1 MIIRRVPTDFV
12 VTEHLAAGAIEG
24 LEPSGASAVRSG
36 GELAVYRLTK
46 TSLTTPEAAGLFS
59 QALARAMK
67 AKGNTISWAGLK
79 DKHAYTTQ
87 HVSVAFGRGPVKRE
101 SVAYEL
107 SGPNWSAELAGW
119 CSEPLSAA
127 AIERNDFEITI
138 RSMSRPDCKLLDSRA
153 DSLRDPAGET
163 AEGST
168 LVFTNYFGDQRFGS
182 ARHGQGFAGPF
193 LVQGRF
199 EEALK
204 LLVATPARKDSG
216 KRRLFTRV
224 CAANWGNWKVILDS
238 SPRCPDRAAIETIA
252 RMRTTKSGEDL
263 FREGFTSLPN
273 LVQTLAVE
281 AFQSHLWNAVARALV
296 SSLEGL
302 YLLSAEDD
310 FGAMVFAPTPHI
322 PPAWQTLQVPMLS
335 PSTKLEAPWGGL
347 VAPVLKEAMGSEA
360 DVGLESLVIPGLR
373 RPAFGDAMRPLLARA
388 TGFSMSDPGRDE
400 LGSQQHMCRTAVFSL
415 ARGAYATTLLRAL
428 GQ

>member
-216 KRRLFTRV
+216 KRRPCFR
-224 CAANWGNWKVILDS
+224 
-238 SPRCPDRAAIETIA
+238 RAAFWFWRGFSGQDGGSGSVPQRLRSGGVGQEGWCAGRGTET
-252 RMRTTKSGEDL
+252 
-263 FREGFTSLPN
+263 
-273 LVQTLAVE
+273 
-281 AFQSHLWNAVARALV
+281 
-296 SSLEGL
+296 
-302 YLLSAEDD
+302 
-310 FGAMVFAPTPHI
+310 
-322 PPAWQTLQVPMLS
+322 QVRSYS
-335 PSTKLEAPWGGL
+335 PSTPLNSARH
-347 VAPVLKEAMGSEA
+347 VLHRPCP
-360 DVGLESLVIPGLR
+360 SLSLPGL
-373 RPAFGDAMRPLLARA
+373 
-388 TGFSMSDPGRDE
+388 
-400 LGSQQHMCRTAVFSL
+400 
-415 ARGAYATTLLRAL
+415 
-428 GQ
+428 